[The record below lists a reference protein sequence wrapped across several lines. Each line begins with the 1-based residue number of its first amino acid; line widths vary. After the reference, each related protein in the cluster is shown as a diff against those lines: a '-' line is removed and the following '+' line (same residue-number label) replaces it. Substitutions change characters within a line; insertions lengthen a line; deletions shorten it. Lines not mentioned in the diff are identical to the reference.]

1 MAAQMAREEQERY
14 NALLTGEDLLS
25 MTDVEHTEL
34 IEGRL
39 MQMSPTGFP
48 HGIVEITIGSL
59 LKAFVHPQK
68 LGMVFGGEVGIYTK
82 RNPDSIRAADV
93 AFISR
98 ARYAQLRVSKGY
110 LDVAPELVVEV
121 LSPDDYWEQTMQ
133 KMGEYFSAGVQS
145 VWVVAPLLQEIYV
158 YHSLTDAQRFTMGDT
173 LTDEAVLQGFTAS
186 VEEIFDLGFDDEES
200 EAA

>member
-1 MAAQMAREEQERY
+1 MIREEQERY
-14 NALLTGEDLLS
+14 SVLLTGEDLLS

-39 MQMSPTGFP
+39 IQMSPTGFP

-59 LKAFVHPQK
+59 LKAFVHPRK
-68 LGMVFGGEVGIYTK
+68 LGIVFGGEVGIYTK

-98 ARYAQLRVSKGY
+98 ARYAQLRASKGF

-121 LSPDDYWEQTMQ
+121 LSPDDRWDMTMQ
-133 KMGEYFSAGVQS
+133 KLSEYFAVGVQS

-158 YHSLTDAQRFTMGDT
+158 YHSLTDAQRFTMDDT
-173 LTDEAVLQGFTAS
+173 LSDEAVLPGFTAS
-186 VEEIFDLGFDDEES
+186 VEDIFELDFDDGES